1 MKKIQQDL
9 ESNLNDWHLCL
20 QKLRTNYIMILPTT
34 RKDDLNYILYIN
46 NALDYS
52 AQSILKGK
60 RDLYRRTML
69 GQQNVSS
76 DVSASTTTSTGD
88 TKRKTQAPSASTPA
102 NHLEIAFKSTTTLIP
117 RQQSREYVAII
128 LIYVF
133 LFSVRGQ
140 CQCMID
146 QLRRL

>member
-9 ESNLNDWHLCL
+9 ESNPNDWHLCW
-20 QKLRTNYIMILPTT
+20 QKLRKNCVMILPTT

-60 RDLYRRTML
+60 RDLCRRAML
-69 GQQNVSS
+69 GLQNSS
-76 DVSASTTTSTGD
+76 DVSASTATSTGD
-88 TKRKTQAPSASTPA
+88 TKHKTQAPSASTPA

-117 RQQSREYVAII
+117 RQQSRECVAII